1 MSIHNCSTLIGG
13 FKIKSNKVYI
23 KDLRELLQITPK
35 RNVFWDI
42 EISLRKKTT
51 LDNSNITIKYF
62 LCLTL

>member
-62 LCLTL
+62 LCLTP